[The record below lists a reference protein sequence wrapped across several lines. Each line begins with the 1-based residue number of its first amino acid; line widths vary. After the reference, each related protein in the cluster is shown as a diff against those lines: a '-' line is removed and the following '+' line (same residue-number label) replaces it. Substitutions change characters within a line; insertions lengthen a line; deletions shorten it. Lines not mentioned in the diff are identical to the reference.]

1 MRAVVFILGTTIV
14 FIEWGM
20 RIINII
26 INNKTNTS
34 SPRPLRVIVTAW
46 TISWTV
52 PPKKARTGIQGDVR
66 AMEIAEREAAD
77 L

>member
-1 MRAVVFILGTTIV
+1 MRVVVFIVGTTIV

-20 RIINII
+20 MRIIININ
-26 INNKTNTS
+26 NNKTNTS

-52 PPKKARTGIQGDVR
+52 LPKKARTGNRIRSNPSV
-66 AMEIAEREAAD
+66 ERGRRRS
-77 L
+77 